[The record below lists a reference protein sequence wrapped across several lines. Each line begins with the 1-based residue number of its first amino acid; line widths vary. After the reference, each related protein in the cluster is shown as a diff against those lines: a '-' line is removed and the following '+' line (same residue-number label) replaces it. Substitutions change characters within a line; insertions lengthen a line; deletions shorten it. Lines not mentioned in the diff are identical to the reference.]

1 MKNFI
6 SSIQGFFRLEQ
17 AGGIVL
23 IFAAALSMIVANS
36 PLYEH
41 YSHLIHSP
49 FKFELL
55 GISINRDFHFFVND
69 GLLVVFF
76 LLIALE
82 LKRELVSGELKEP
95 KSILL
100 PAVAAVAG
108 VLLPSGIYFYFNHG
122 LPTEQGWAIPAATDI
137 AIAFGVLLLAGNR
150 VPSSL
155 KIFLLSLAI
164 IDDMLVIGIIT
175 FFFTEG
181 LNYSYL
187 MMAVFLTLVLI
198 LMNYKKVENFAPFAV
213 VGFLLWY
220 VTYMSG
226 IHATIAGV
234 ILGLCIP
241 MSPRSRCDES
251 GSPVESRKSM
261 LESLEHSLHETVSF
275 AILPLFA
282 FLNAGV
288 KIKPEDI
295 DALLSPV
302 SLGIVLGLIVGKQ
315 LAVFL
320 STFILVKL
328 KLVDM
333 PRGATWL
340 QVYGVAALCG
350 VGFTMGLFIGD
361 LSFKGMIV
369 QYKLPILIGSVL
381 SGLAGLVAM
390 KMSFYLE
397 DQAEKQLKELKIG

>member
-6 SSIQGFFRLEQ
+6 SSIQSFFRLEQ

-23 IFAAALSMIVANS
+23 IFAASIAMIVANS

-55 GISINRDFHFFVND
+55 GISINKDFHFFVND

-82 LKRELVSGELKEP
+82 LKRELVKGELKEP
-95 KSILL
+95 KNIIL
-100 PAVAAVAG
+100 PAVAAVMG
-108 VLLPSGIYFYFNHG
+108 VMLPSGIYYFFNQG

-137 AIAFGVLLLAGNR
+137 AIAFGVLLLAGDR

-175 FFFTEG
+175 MFFTES
-181 LNYSYL
+181 LNYTYL
-187 MMAVFLTLVLI
+187 SLAVFFTLVLMA
-198 LMNYKKVENFAPFAV
+198 MNYKKVENFAPFAV
-213 VGFLLWY
+213 VGFILWY

-234 ILGLCIP
+234 VLGLCIP
-241 MSPRSRCDES
+241 MTPRSRCNNNGE
-251 GSPVESRKSM
+251 PVEERKSM

-288 KIKPEDI
+288 KIKPEDL
-295 DALLSPV
+295 DALTSPV

-315 LAVFL
+315 VAVFA

-328 KLVDM
+328 KVVDM
-333 PRGATWL
+333 PRKANWL
-340 QVYGVAALCG
+340 QIYGVAALCG
-350 VGFTMGLFIGD
+350 VGFTMGLFIGG
-361 LSFKGMIV
+361 LSFVGMDV

-381 SGLAGLVAM
+381 SGLAGLLAF
-390 KMSFYLE
+390 KLSFYLE
-397 DQAEKQLKELKIG
+397 DQEKQRWREFRLG